1 MTTDQYVSILG
12 SRYQQPI
19 SDLLEKWSKK
29 NRHPSNAVQSP
40 YFECGYA
47 TSIILLLAAMFE
59 SYVVRVRY
67 LQRKTI
73 PSKHRNAIAVML
85 YIYPEFRKRK
95 SLTEVFVIRDLVFHN
110 HLWELEYVAESN
122 PSMVLKESEKHPDF
136 GDAKYRDRVN
146 SKTKRTKAL
155 GLSVIP
161 TRVNMIDARKVF
173 TTVVGAMKFLENQDR
188 RQCNISKARVRHNN
202 KSVLFQDL
210 IGAFK

>member
-47 TSIILLLAAMFE
+47 TSIILLLAAMLE
-59 SYVVRVRY
+59 SYVVRMRY
-67 LQRKTI
+67 VQKI
-73 PSKHRNAIAVML
+73 AISKKYRSAIDVL
-85 YIYPEFRKRK
+85 FFVYPTFRKQK

-110 HLWELEYVAESN
+110 HLWELEYIAESN
-122 PSMVLKESEKHPDF
+122 PSMVLKHSEKHPDF
-136 GDAKYRDRVN
+136 GDKKYRDRVN
-146 SKTKRTKAL
+146 LKTKRTKAL

-161 TRVNMIDARKVF
+161 TRVNIIDARKVF
-173 TTVVGAMKFLENQDR
+173 STVVSALEFLETQDR
-188 RQCNISKARVRHNN
+188 SQCNISKARVRHHN
-202 KSVLFQDL
+202 KTVLFQDL
-210 IGAFK
+210 ISAFK